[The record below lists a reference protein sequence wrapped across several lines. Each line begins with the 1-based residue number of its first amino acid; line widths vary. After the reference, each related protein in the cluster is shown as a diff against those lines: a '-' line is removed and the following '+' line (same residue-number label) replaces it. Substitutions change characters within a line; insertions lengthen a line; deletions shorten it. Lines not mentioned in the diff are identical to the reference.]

1 MFYEIPTQRKFYS
14 YNNPNSIKQ
23 VRPNSSYHFIV
34 SPERKTTNNFYR
46 EYNISPMNFMID
58 YQTNISTSSHRNLN
72 RMIGDKS
79 KKSSTAVNWNKFN
92 SNLNPS
98 NNQINVNKRPQSSFS
113 QRGQNQNINF
123 YKDNP
128 NQNNLYK
135 GYYDNTRQNYNN
147 NVNMKN
153 INNNENYNNINFQN
167 NNNLNNKTNLSNNIS
182 LNDKYLSPYY
192 SPNNNNDN
200 LKNFQKSNFNL
211 NFQELN
217 SISNST
223 KYHYLPP
230 KTKQNQNKKTLIL
243 DLDETL
249 VHSSFKFFPVQADIY
264 LNIQVNNKI
273 HIVNV
278 LKRPY
283 VHDFLKKMSNFYE
296 IVIFTAS
303 NAHYANP
310 LLDQLDI
317 NHNISH
323 RLFREHCI
331 SMSGVYIKDLRR
343 IGRDLKDTII
353 LDNNPI
359 SYVVNKENGIPIK
372 TWHFDKGDVELVKL
386 IPLFEYLS
394 KVDDVRNVIRKIV
407 KGNEVDFREVSKL
420 INGVSGKDDK
430 IDKGN
435 ISNNNNN
442 GNININI
449 VNQQV
454 SNVFVNEYKNN
465 GNVNLNSNLM
475 GSHNFTNMNNNNN
488 NNMINRN
495 IPVNVNTN
503 SHKSLNPNFSN
514 NQNNIN
520 VNKNTQSNTNLNN
533 NNNNNNSN
541 NNNNN
546 NNKNIPINNKNYNI
560 NNFQNSSSNKNNINL
575 NLQAKQQ
582 QQSKNSFKQYNPSNH
597 IIQNPN
603 SLNMSYANKQNTKNA
618 SPNSPMYFFYNKNS
632 NDIQPITLKSNS
644 SSNSNYFFNNNDD
657 YYEQQQ
663 KLKNLNYFNQNHH
676 SIERN
681 RNISSVDLGN
691 YNNFNENNLNFS
703 SGNVRF
709 RTPMRNS
716 MQSNSNYYYNNLLN
730 GMYGK

>member
-1 MFYEIPTQRKFYS
+1 MFYEVPTQRKSYS
-14 YNNPNSIKQ
+14 YNYPNSIKQ
-23 VRPNSSYHFIV
+23 VRPNSSYHFNL

-46 EYNISPMNFMID
+46 EYNMTPTNFMID
-58 YQTNISTSSHRNLN
+58 YQTNISTTSHRNSN
-72 RMIGDKS
+72 KMVGDYP
-79 KKSSTAVNWNKFN
+79 KKNSTALNWNKIK
-92 SNLNPS
+92 SNINPS
-98 NNQINVNKRPQSSFS
+98 NNQISVNKRPQSSFS
-113 QRGQNQNINF
+113 QRGQNINF
-123 YKDNP
+123 YKNTQS
-128 NQNNLYK
+128 QNNLYK
-135 GYYDNTRQNYNN
+135 GYYDNKRKNIYS
-147 NVNMKN
+147 NMKN
-153 INNNENYNNINFQN
+153 PNVENINFQN
-167 NNNLNNKTNLSNNIS
+167 NNNLNNKTSLNNNNNNS

-192 SPNNNNDN
+192 SPNNNNDY
-200 LKNFQKSNFNL
+200 LKNFQKSNFN
-211 NFQELN
+211 FSPQDSN

-249 VHSSFKFFPVQADIY
+249 VHSSFKFFPFQADIY
-264 LNIQVNNKI
+264 LNIQVKNKV

-317 NHNISH
+317 GHNISY

-331 SMSGVYIKDLRR
+331 SMSGLYIKDLRR

-394 KVDDVRNVIRKIV
+394 KVDDVRNVIKKIV

-546 NNKNIPINNKNYNI
+546 NNKNIPINNNNYNT

>member
-46 EYNISPMNFMID
+46 DYNISPMNFMID

-135 GYYDNTRQNYNN
+135 GYYDNTRQNYINN
-147 NVNMKN
+147 TNMKN

-167 NNNLNNKTNLSNNIS
+167 NNNLNNKTNLNNNNS

-394 KVDDVRNVIRKIV
+394 KVDDVRNVIKRIV
-407 KGNEVDFREVSKL
+407 KGNEVDFRKVSKL
-420 INGVSGKDDK
+420 INGVNAKDEKSDK
-430 IDKGN
+430 EN
-435 ISNNNNN
+435 IGNNNN
-442 GNININI
+442 GNINIHI

-465 GNVNLNSNLM
+465 GNINLNSNLM
-475 GSHNFTNMNNNNN
+475 ESTNANNNNMNN

-495 IPVNVNTN
+495 IPVNVNSSGN
-503 SHKSLNPNFSN
+503 KNLNVNLN
-514 NQNNIN
+514 TNNIN
-520 VNKNTQSNTNLNN
+520 VNKKTQSNINLNINN
-533 NNNNNNSN
+533 NNYNV
-541 NNNNN
+541 
-546 NNKNIPINNKNYNI
+546 PINNKNNNI
-560 NNFQNSSSNKNNINL
+560 NNFQSSSINKNNINL
-575 NLQAKQQ
+575 NSQSKQQ
-582 QQSKNSFKQYNPSNH
+582 QAKNSFNQYNPSNH
-597 IIQNPN
+597 IIQSLN
-603 SLNMSYANKQNTKNA
+603 SLNISNENKQNIKN
-618 SPNSPMYFFYNKNS
+618 SSSNSPIYFFYNKNL
-632 NDIQPITLKSNS
+632 NNIQPITLKSNS
-644 SSNSNYFFNNNDD
+644 SSNSNYLFNNNED

-663 KLKNLNYFNQNHH
+663 KLKNLNFLNHH

-681 RNISSVDLGN
+681 RNISSIDLGN
-691 YNNFNENNLNFS
+691 FGVNNFNENNLNFS

-716 MQSNSNYYYNNLLN
+716 LQSNTNYYYNNLLN
-730 GMYGK
+730 GLYGK